1 MQLEFR
7 IPRQLLGEHR
17 DQLVLLAL
25 QPIGIRRDVGEHAE
39 VELGNHAFVTAAKLP
54 LRADD
59 PKFVQPVGNAAW
71 REHLHSRRMKCRG
84 TRIFVR
90 FRAAFQHSDR
100 HSGRNEEQGRG
111 QSGRSASNNDDAGVT
126 HETA

>member
-1 MQLEFR
+1 METTQTVK
-7 IPRQLLGEHR
+7 ILGR
-17 DQLVLLAL
+17 FIV
-25 QPIGIRRDVGEHAE
+25 V
-39 VELGNHAFVTAAKLP
+39 
-54 LRADD
+54 D
-59 PKFVQPVGNAAW
+59 PKVCHGQPTF
-71 REHLHSRRMKCRG
+71 RG